1 MYMGVYNGIVSYPG
15 VAAAVER
22 SDFVINTGPMN
33 SDSNTGGFTRNIK
46 TENVVEIYAD
56 HTVFKGE
63 RYENIAMKSCK
74 VYRSY
79 AGSHGQCSAS

>member
-1 MYMGVYNGIVSYPG
+1 MYVGVYNGIISYPG
-15 VAAAVER
+15 VAAAVEG

-56 HTVFKGE
+56 HTVFRGK

-74 VYRSY
+74 VSY
-79 AGSHGQCSAS
+79 NYIDSHIQC